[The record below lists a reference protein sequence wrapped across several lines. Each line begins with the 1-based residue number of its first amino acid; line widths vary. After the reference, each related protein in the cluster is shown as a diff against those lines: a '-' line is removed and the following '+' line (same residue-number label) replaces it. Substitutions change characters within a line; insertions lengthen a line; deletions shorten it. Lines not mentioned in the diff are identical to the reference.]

1 MPLRRT
7 FQSTVLVGA
16 AVAGLVAGCSSGGSS
31 SASSTSS
38 AATSAAAPT
47 STAAAAATSAAPVAT
62 SAAPTSGAAATSGT
76 GATSA
81 APTSAVATTA
91 APSSGTS
98 AESNV
103 VKFQTAAAGSGK
115 GIKIGLIT
123 LDDSVPFSKLVS
135 DSVKAQA
142 KAAGATLVYCDSKGD
157 GATALACA
165 KNFKVQGVQGY
176 LNFQSD
182 AKSAD
187 AICAAGPKGPVIAI
201 DIEQGNCQTAF
212 MGANNQYAGY
222 LAGEA
227 LGNAIKTKFNC
238 KYDAY
243 VSMEEPAAGAVN
255 TARMVTGYQAGFT
268 SVCGK
273 INNLKTENAFRIDV
287 AQTTF
292 TDVLTTLPGKHVIV
306 VAAINDDAIE
316 GALAA
321 AKTAG
326 RTNDLY
332 VSGQGADPSSWC
344 DIKQDPQWVGDA
356 AYFPERYGE
365 IGVPYLLQAIKGQAI
380 PKLLLVPHQI
390 INAANIDSIYH
401 PVCK

>member
-1 MPLRRT
+1 MRSRRRLQIT
-7 FQSTVLVGA
+7 ALVGVA
-16 AVAGLVAGCSSGGSS
+16 AVGVLTACSSTSTKSSAPSS
-31 SASSTSS
+31 SASVASAASTSAS
-38 AATSAAAPT
+38 AATSP
-47 STAAAAATSAAPVAT
+47 TAAASSATASAAA
-62 SAAPTSGAAATSGT
+62 
-76 GATSA
+76 
-81 APTSAVATTA
+81 
-91 APSSGTS
+91 SSGGASEST
-98 AESNV
+98 ESNV
-103 VKFQTAAAGSGK
+103 VAFQQAAPGSGA

-135 DSVKAQA
+135 DSVKKQA
-142 KAAGATLVYCDSKGD
+142 AAAGATLVYCDSKGD

-187 AICAAGPKGPVIAI
+187 AICAAGPSGPVIAI

-222 LAGEA
+222 LAGAA

-243 VSMEEPAAGAVN
+243 VSMEEPAAGDVN
-255 TARMVTGYQAGFT
+255 TQRMVTGYQAGFS
-268 SVCGK
+268 SVCGP
-273 INNLKTENAFRIDV
+273 ITNLKTENAFRIDL

-292 TDVLTTLPGKHVIV
+292 TDVLTTLPGAHVIV

-344 DIKQDPQWVGDA
+344 DIKSNPQWIGDT

-365 IGVPYLLQAIKGQAI
+365 IGVPYLIKAIKGETI
-380 PKLLLVPHQI
+380 PKLLLVPHQV
-390 INAANIDSIYH
+390 INGANIDSIYH
-401 PVCK
+401 PSC

>member
-1 MPLRRT
+1 MRSRRALQLT
-7 FQSTVLVGA
+7 ALIG
-16 AVAGLVAGCSSGGSS
+16 AVAIGALTGCSSSKSSGSS
-31 SASSTSS
+31 SASSAAASVAAPATTAATTPASSAPAAS
-38 AATSAAAPT
+38 AATSAPAS
-47 STAAAAATSAAPVAT
+47 STAAASSPAS
-62 SAAPTSGAAATSGT
+62 SGAST
-76 GATSA
+76 
-81 APTSAVATTA
+81 
-91 APSSGTS
+91 

-103 VKFQTAAAGSGK
+103 VAFQAAVPGSGK

-135 DSVKAQA
+135 DSVKKQA
-142 KAAGATLVYCDSKGD
+142 AADGATLVYCDSKGD

-165 KNFKVQGVQGY
+165 KTFKVEGVQGY

-187 AICAAGPKGPVIAI
+187 AICAAGPSGPVIAI

-222 LAGEA
+222 LAGVA

-255 TARMVTGYQAGFT
+255 TERMVTGYQAGFS
-268 SVCGK
+268 SVCGP
-273 INNLKTENAFRIDV
+273 ITNLKTENAFRIDQ

-292 TDVLTTLPGKHVIV
+292 TDVLTTLPSAHVIV

-344 DIKQDPQWVGDA
+344 DIKSDPQWIGDT

-365 IGVPYLLQAIKGQAI
+365 IGVPYLIAAIKGQSI

-390 INAANIDSIYH
+390 INQSNISTVYDTSS
-401 PVCK
+401 CK

>member
-1 MPLRRT
+1 MPSRRLI
-7 FQSTVLVGA
+7 QSTALLSA
-16 AVAGLVAGCSSGGSS
+16 AAIGLLTGCSTGGSS
-31 SASSTSS
+31 AAGSPATAAGATSAAAV
-38 AATSAAAPT
+38 AATSAAA
-47 STAAAAATSAAPVAT
+47 SATSAVAT
-62 SAAPTSGAAATSGT
+62 SAGAAATSG
-76 GATSA
+76 AASA
-81 APTSAVATTA
+81 P
-91 APSSGTS
+91 

-103 VKFQTAAAGSGK
+103 VNFQTAAPGSGK

-135 DSVKAQA
+135 DSVKKQA
-142 KAAGATLVYCDSKGD
+142 AAAGATLVYCDSKGD

-187 AICAAGPKGPVIAI
+187 AICAAGPSGPVIAI
-201 DIEQGNCQTAF
+201 DIEQGKCQTSF
-212 MGANNQYAGY
+212 MGANNQFAGY
-222 LAGEA
+222 LAGQA
-227 LGNAIKTKFNC
+227 LGNAIKAKFDC

-255 TARMVTGYQAGFT
+255 TARMVTGYQAGFS
-268 SVCGK
+268 SVCGPIK
-273 INNLKTENAFRIDV
+273 NLKTENAFRIDV

-292 TDVLTTLPGKHVIV
+292 TDVLTTLPGKHAIV

-332 VSGQGADPSSWC
+332 VSGQGADPSAWC
-344 DIKQDPQWVGDA
+344 AIKSDPQWVGDA

-365 IGVPYLLQAIKGQAI
+365 IGVPYLIQAIKGQSV
-380 PKLLLVPHQI
+380 PKLLLVPHKI
-390 INAANIDSIYH
+390 VNAANIDSIYH
-401 PVCK
+401 PSC